1 MSTHIEETEMSIE
14 VIEGYEAS
22 AAELI
27 PRYESIPTDTVLGPI
42 LDALPGTPCR
52 VLDVGAGAG
61 RNPAWFAEQ
70 GHAVTACE
78 PVDAFREAASHK
90 YADAGIRW
98 LDAALPGLEAAVSL
112 GETYDF
118 VLLSAVWQ
126 HIELPRR
133 AAAMATLRSVMAHK
147 ATLAMSVRH
156 GPGAAGRPV
165 FGGTD
170 KETQALAHDCGLTV
184 RFTRHTASIQAANKA
199 AGVTWSWMVF
209 DAP

>member
-1 MSTHIEETEMSIE
+1 MSTHIEEAVMSIE
-14 VIEGYEAS
+14 VIEGYEAA

-27 PRYESIPTDTVLGPI
+27 PRFESIPTDSVLGPI
-42 LDALPGTPCR
+42 LDVLPKSPCR

-61 RNPAWFAEQ
+61 RNPAWFAAQ

-78 PVDAFREAASHK
+78 PVEAFRQAAAQT

-98 LDAALPGLEAAVSL
+98 LDAALPGLDAAVSL
-112 GETYDF
+112 GEPYDF

-126 HIELPRR
+126 HIETATR
-133 AAAMATLRSVMAHK
+133 AAAMATLRSLMAPQ

-156 GPGAAGRPV
+156 GPGAASRAV

-170 KETQALAHDCGLTV
+170 AETQALAHDRGLTL
-184 RFTRHTASIQAANKA
+184 RFTRHTESVQAGNKA